1 MAVYDGQLTI
11 ELTGTNSRLN
21 AVEISKVSFASEA
34 TAGAKPTVYICSD
47 STAYGSATNK
57 PETGWGNHIADY
69 MTDDVIVNNT
79 AMGGK
84 SARDYLADSLFND
97 NVMTKIKPGDY
108 VLIQFGHNDC
118 TPCVPTAI
126 PIPPS
131 LRNGLRSMWTPCAP
145 SAPLRFSLRPPTAAI
160 RKTAT

>member
-1 MAVYDGQLTI
+1 
-11 ELTGTNSRLN
+11 
-21 AVEISKVSFASEA
+21 
-34 TAGAKPTVYICSD
+34 
-47 STAYGSATNK
+47 
-57 PETGWGNHIADY
+57 

-118 TPCVPTAI
+118 TPVRPNRYSNPAEFKEWLAKYVDCLLYTSPDDLFDPAH
-126 PIPPS
+126 
-131 LRNGLRSMWTPCAP
+131 LMGL
-145 SAPLRFSLRPPTAAI
+145 F
-160 RKTAT
+160 